1 MSPRAEAP
9 PFPKNSPP
17 SLPRGFPPFS
27 YLARPEIARRTTERL
42 GPIWPKARFLNPS
55 HPALILTSLAVFA
68 AAATSALALS
78 CSQTL
83 KHKISHHV

>member
-1 MSPRAEAP
+1 MQLSY
-9 PFPKNSPP
+9 KDPP
-17 SLPRGFPPFS
+17 SLPRGFPLS

-68 AAATSALALS
+68 AATSALALS